1 MVSGVA
7 VALPSLGAELNA
19 GATAL
24 SLVETLF
31 LAAADRS
38 ALPLVRDACCAA
50 AERSAELLLPAAR
63 CAWPDRE
70 RFEADPRGSRF
81 SARLVAALRRALV
94 RLELPSPWPRS

>member
-1 MVSGVA
+1 M
-7 VALPSLGAELNA
+7 SLM
-19 GATAL
+19 ATLIYHPRRRRARVL
-24 SLVETLF
+24 AAF

-63 CAWPDRE
+63 CAWPDSE